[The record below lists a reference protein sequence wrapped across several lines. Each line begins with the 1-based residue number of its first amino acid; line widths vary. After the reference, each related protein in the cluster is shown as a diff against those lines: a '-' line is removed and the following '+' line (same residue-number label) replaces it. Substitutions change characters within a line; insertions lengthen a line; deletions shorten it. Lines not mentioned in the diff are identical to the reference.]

1 MRTERVLIGKFSLF
15 LLALFALLLPGRLYI
30 RSIQNF
36 TSGRPL
42 PFPFCKRSLP
52 SIGNHTFGHGR
63 CVIRILASGWGR
75 VYINTTRRKKKT
87 QQQQQQ
93 QQQQQKKTHT
103 HTFLISL

>member
-15 LLALFALLLPGRLYI
+15 LLALFALLLPGRLYMM
-30 RSIQNF
+30 SIQNF

-52 SIGNHTFGHGR
+52 IIGNHAFGHGR

-75 VYINTTRRKKKT
+75 GYTNTTRQKNKKKK
-87 QQQQQQ
+87 
-93 QQQQQKKTHT
+93 QQKKTHT
-103 HTFLISL
+103 HIHTPF

>member
-52 SIGNHTFGHGR
+52 SIGNHAFGHGR

-75 VYINTTRRKKKT
+75 VYINTTRRKKKKP
-87 QQQQQQ
+87 QQQQ
-93 QQQQQKKTHT
+93 QQQQQKKHT